1 MAWCQTFSLDENRDI
16 IAPSARMELTK
27 RKAPGPTDLIDWL
40 NAEGL
45 LELDWDFPP
54 DGDLFA
60 AGLDSSSVLQLVAQA
75 IEDHY
80 GLILGPNDQPR
91 VHFATPK
98 SFAAWIA
105 AKI

>member
-1 MAWCQTFSLDENRDI
+1 MDLSK
-16 IAPSARMELTK
+16 PSRRLS
-27 RKAPGPTDLIDWL
+27 PSPTDLIDWL

-60 AGLDSSSVLQLVAQA
+60 AGLDSSAVLQAVTQA
-75 IEDHY
+75 IEDYY
-80 GLILGPNDQPR
+80 GVILGPNDQPR
-91 VHFATPK
+91 VHLATPE

-105 AKI
+105 HQANGK